1 MLSGAVLGRSR
12 VLASPTE
19 IGNFSHSSAKTGHRI
34 GKTHAN
40 HHKTAHR
47 YPMTPLELFFVLIVL
62 VVGILLIAYLLAV
75 LSRGIVRRHRGEQ
88 PAWPRFH
95 VRYYVFALLFIAF
108 DMEMAF
114 MYPWAVVFRDLG
126 LFAYAEIGFFLT
138 VLGLGILYAWREGAL
153 D

>member
-1 MLSGAVLGRSR
+1 
-12 VLASPTE
+12 
-19 IGNFSHSSAKTGHRI
+19 
-34 GKTHAN
+34 
-40 HHKTAHR
+40 
-47 YPMTPLELFFVLIVL
+47 MTPLELFFVLIAL
-62 VVGILLIAYLLAV
+62 VVGILLIAYLIAV

-95 VRYYVFALLFIAF
+95 VGYYVFALLFIAF

-126 LFAYAEIGFFLT
+126 VFAFAEIGFFLT
-138 VLGLGILYAWREGAL
+138 VLGLGIIYAWREGAL